1 MDTPRSESPSG
12 TYQHNAVPVDGQLD
26 DHRFQPHSL
35 PRYRTVTGAFINDH
49 EGLMTLGSL
58 NVARTRTTD
67 SDTAINS
74 DDTENHHL
82 PHGTTAFDFDTT
94 SPLARAP
101 THVTMD
107 DSRSARF
114 SHGSSSRS
122 PSPPNSVD
130 AFADPDRRFRDRS
143 NTFNSQRPDLS
154 ELGLER
160 VGSRRATFTE
170 DEHHGSR
177 MQLDNHSVKATE
189 DVCFPPPEENK
200 TRSGIDFE
208 EMDEFVAEQNAGR
221 HGQRQRKMSL
231 AGSFRGRH
239 NPDKDTASRVNS
251 PTSDECAIDD
261 TASSI
266 DEKTGEKVEHLAKV
280 SKPDRFSFFSSE
292 LDTTIH
298 APEFG
303 DLLCEGE
310 SFRDIF
316 RDGMG
321 VWWLDCLNPSP
332 EELAMLMKAF
342 SIHPLTAEDIRV
354 QETREKVE
362 LFRSY
367 YFVCFRS
374 FVQDKTHEDYM
385 EPINIYIIVFREGVL
400 SFHFEA
406 ANHSAN
412 VRRRIR
418 QLRDYVA
425 LSSDWICYALID
437 DIVDSFAPL
446 INDVEQDSDAI
457 EDAVFVA
464 REDDFS
470 TLLKRIGDCRKKT
483 MAGMRLLGG
492 KADVIK
498 GFAKRCN
505 EQYSVTPRG
514 EIGLYLGDIQ
524 DHIVTMMGN
533 LAHFEKMLSRSHAN
547 YLAQLSMESI
557 QANNRSNEVLG
568 KITVIATILVPLN
581 LVCGLFGMNVPVPGQ
596 ASGELYWFFGI
607 LGSICAFVVA
617 SFYIAKRWKLV

>member
-12 TYQHNAVPVDGQLD
+12 AYQHNAVHVDGQLD

-35 PRYRTVTGAFINDH
+35 PRYSTVTGTAINDH
-49 EGLMTLGSL
+49 EGLLTLGSL
-58 NVARTRTTD
+58 NIARTRTTD
-67 SDTAINS
+67 SETAINS
-74 DDTENHHL
+74 DDTDTHRL

-94 SPLARAP
+94 IPLVRVP

-107 DSRSARF
+107 DNRSARF
-114 SHGSSSRS
+114 SQGSSSRS

-130 AFADPDRRFRDRS
+130 AFADPDRRFRDRA
-143 NTFNSQRPDLS
+143 NTFNSQRPDMS

-160 VGSRRATFTE
+160 AGSRRGTFTE
-170 DEHHGSR
+170 EEHHASR
-177 MQLDNHSVKATE
+177 MHMDNHSVKAAE

-200 TRSGIDFE
+200 NRAGIDFE
-208 EMDEFVAEQNAGR
+208 EMDEFVAEQNATR
-221 HGQRQRKMSL
+221 PSMRQRKMSV

-239 NPDKDTASRVNS
+239 NVDHKEEVSRIETN
-251 PTSDECAIDD
+251 DECAIDD
-261 TASSI
+261 SESSI
-266 DEKTGEKVEHLAKV
+266 NEKTGGKIPKV

-303 DLLCEGE
+303 DLLCDGE

-321 VWWLDCLNPSP
+321 VWWLDCLNPSA

-374 FVQDKTHEDYM
+374 FVQDKNNEDYM

-400 SFHFEA
+400 SFHFA
-406 ANHSAN
+406 PANHSAN

-446 INDVEQDSDAI
+446 INDVEHDSDAI

-470 TLLKRIGDCRKKT
+470 ALLKRIGDCRKKT

-568 KITVIATILVPLN
+568 KITTIATILVPLN

-596 ASGELYWFFGI
+596 DSDQLYWFFGI
-607 LGSICAFVVA
+607 LGSICVFVVA
-617 SFYIAKRWKLV
+617 SFYVAKRWKLV